1 MLQSIIHTETREGTP
16 IPVGRLRLIPLARTV
31 RLQLGR
37 LPLGLIWNRP
47 LAVKVCTPDGR
58 SQVLPVQ
65 DVTRR
70 TQLML
75 LGVGLIGSLLIW
87 LARPRRA

>member
-1 MLQSIIHTETREGTP
+1 MLQSVVHIETREGTP
-16 IPVGRLRLIPLARTV
+16 IPVGNLQLTPLSRAI

-37 LPLGLIWNRP
+37 LPIGLVWNRP
-47 LAVKVCTPDGR
+47 LAVRVCTPDG
-58 SQVLPVQ
+58 QIQELPVQ

-70 TQLML
+70 TQLAL
-75 LGVGLIGSLLIW
+75 LGVGLIGALLIW